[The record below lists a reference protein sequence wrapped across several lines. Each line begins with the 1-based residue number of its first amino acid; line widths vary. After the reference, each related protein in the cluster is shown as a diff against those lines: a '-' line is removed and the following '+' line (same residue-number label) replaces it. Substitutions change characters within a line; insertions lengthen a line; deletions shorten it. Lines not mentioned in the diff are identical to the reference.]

1 MFPSLQEI
9 FRDSLHNR
17 VSRRSPS
24 HFRVSESLRK
34 FPESLGVFLAARPSL
49 REVSGQNRTLQESP
63 SAPRVSQ
70 RPPAYKGFD
79 FVDFLRTEG
88 ALVRLP
94 ETTFGSLQAS
104 LDPFHCRR
112 SMNIDEVRNRNW

>member
-24 HFRVSESLRK
+24 NFRVSESLRE
-34 FPESLGVFLAARPSL
+34 FPESPGVFLAARPSL

-63 SAPRVSQ
+63 SAPRVFQ

-79 FVDFLRTEG
+79 FVDFLLTEG
-88 ALVRLP
+88 LWCVCQRPRLGAYKLRWILFTVG
-94 ETTFGSLQAS
+94 EA
-104 LDPFHCRR
+104 
-112 SMNIDEVRNRNW
+112 

>member
-9 FRDSLHNR
+9 FLGSLHNR
-17 VSRRSPS
+17 VSRKSPS
-24 HFRVSESLRK
+24 NFRVSESLREI
-34 FPESLGVFLAARPSL
+34 PESPGVFLAACPSL
-49 REVSGQNRTLQESP
+49 RGVSGQNRTLPESP
-63 SAPRVSQ
+63 SAPRVPQS
-70 RPPAYKGFD
+70 PPAYKGFD
-79 FVDFLRTEG
+79 FVDFLLTEG

-112 SMNIDEVRNRNW
+112 SMNIDEVRNREW